1 MSVPASVRDI
11 EYPESDGRPMGETDL
26 HRDWMFRIIE
36 LMRERFRD
44 QRVYVSGDLLLY
56 FEEGNPKQYVVP
68 DGFVVKDSDPGR
80 RRVYKLWEEGRP
92 PDVVFE
98 TTSRKT
104 RKRDELEKPEIYQR
118 IGVKEY
124 FLYDPTSDYLKPPLQ
139 GYRLE
144 ADGYAR
150 LELDQTGALESR
162 ELGVLLRLEEGELVM
177 LDAQSGERLQT
188 RAEAEEAAREATDAA
203 LEAKD
208 AALEAERAA
217 LEAERAA
224 REAAEAKARAAEAE
238 LQRLRQQLGEQ
249 E

>member
-124 FLYDPTSDYLKPPLQ
+124 FLYDPTSDYLKPPL
-139 GYRLE
+139 
-144 ADGYAR
+144 
-150 LELDQTGALESR
+150 
-162 ELGVLLRLEEGELVM
+162 LRLEEGELVM